1 MSIRGRRRR
10 RKWKLHSQFHI
21 PAKWKPNSNRATAEG
36 NRDPVLR
43 AKMGFMSWRLEA
55 KRLAGAGV
63 GMFADTLSLSQ

>member
-1 MSIRGRRRR
+1 MEAAFT
-10 RKWKLHSQFHI
+10 FHI

-55 KRLAGAGV
+55 KRLGEAGSEQWAV
-63 GMFADTLSLSQ
+63 ILPLSQ